1 MITLSNQ
8 NGVSVEANVLE
19 QEEKI
24 DIKVGGVVQGYA
36 YKINGLPVVR
46 FSDNSLKAL

>member
-1 MITLSNQ
+1 MFDEFMKK
-8 NGVSVEANVLE
+8 VSTQVFE

-36 YKINGLPVVR
+36 YKVNGLPVVR